1 MAELAVSIAS
11 VAAKHIWDALQ
22 ASIEVNIQNQCSNFE
37 LTSPIYFCDNAVC
50 DETPNQRVPSKD
62 STAAKF
68 RVKFSR
74 FMFQGGILYEVRAT
88 STPSDETDAN
98 NPTAET
104 NRNAP
109 AIIRILAAWRVSRYH
124 EPFVFAMLLEHEDT
138 FTWSERRL
146 KEFFDEH
153 SNKFSTTE
161 GRNATTWLMQDGT
174 VLKTVMDVTGRGHY
188 KLEITIAEGTQD
200 QYTTNPLYYEPKK

>member
-1 MAELAVSIAS
+1 VFFIIALSEMAELAVSIAS

-74 FMFQGGILYEVRAT
+74 FMFQGGILYEEPLLHHPMKQMQITQRQK
-88 STPSDETDAN
+88 PIETLQQSSGFWRLG
-98 NPTAET
+98 E
-104 NRNAP
+104 
-109 AIIRILAAWRVSRYH
+109 LADTMS
-124 EPFVFAMLLEHEDT
+124 LLY
-138 FTWSERRL
+138 L
-146 KEFFDEH
+146 
-153 SNKFSTTE
+153 
-161 GRNATTWLMQDGT
+161 QCC
-174 VLKTVMDVTGRGHY
+174 
-188 KLEITIAEGTQD
+188 
-200 QYTTNPLYYEPKK
+200 